1 MHQIGVVGLSY
12 RHAGVEEVARF
23 AVPRAEIAARL
34 PELRARLN
42 AAEILY
48 VGTCNRVE
56 VVYATVDG
64 SPAGDSRQ
72 DVFRVLTG
80 RDSKPGEAARTL
92 RAWTGEAAVEHLFL
106 LACGLDSAQTGEQE
120 IAAQLRDAWEESRA
134 VRTCG
139 PMLDRLIGEALG
151 MARRVRR
158 MSAGVR
164 TPSLGDLAA
173 ERVLRHLDR
182 APGTTALL
190 GVSPM
195 TRRCAALL
203 HAARAPLLIVNRTLA
218 AARDL
223 AQSVAAS
230 ALPLDEFRA
239 APPPL
244 SAVVLAAGGGG
255 PVLDAAALA
264 RLRIDAAGAAAG
276 PAPLLIDFGVPP
288 NVDPEAARRAGLDRI
303 GMSELIEAAQGQRLA
318 QLLRL
323 APVRAAIDA
332 RLAHLRADLATR
344 ALGPRLQDLR
354 VRFEEIAAEEVARAL
369 RHELRTLDEHERAQ
383 LERLGSAVAR
393 RLAHL
398 PLAGLRAAAV
408 HASAD
413 AVEAFFA
420 AAKPGRARGDTLK
433 EES

>member
-23 AVPRAEIAARL
+23 AVPRAEVAARL

-56 VVYATVDG
+56 VVYATHDG

-72 DVFRVLTG
+72 EVFRILTG
-80 RDSKPGEAARTL
+80 RDSQPGEAARTL
-92 RAWTGEAAVEHLFL
+92 RAWTGEAAVEHLLL

-120 IAAQLRDAWEESRA
+120 IAAQLRDAWEESRTA
-134 VRTCG
+134 RTCG
-139 PMLDRLIGEALG
+139 PVLDRLIGEALG

-158 MSAGVR
+158 MSARVR

-173 ERVLRHLDR
+173 ERVLRHLDG
-182 APGTTALL
+182 APGTTALV

-203 HAARAPLLIVNRTLA
+203 HRARVPLLIVNRTLA
-218 AARDL
+218 SAREL
-223 AQSVAAS
+223 AQTVSGT
-230 ALPLDEFRA
+230 ALSLEAFRSD
-239 APPPL
+239 PPPL
-244 SAVVLAAGGGG
+244 AALVLAAGGGG
-255 PVLDAAALA
+255 PVLDAASLAL
-264 RLRIDAAGAAAG
+264 LRDAAGTDDRQ
-276 PAPLLIDFGVPP
+276 PLLVDFGVPP
-288 NVDPEAARRAGLDRI
+288 NVDAEAARCAGVDRV
-303 GMSELIEAAQGQRLA
+303 GMADLIEAAQGQRLA

-323 APVRAAIDA
+323 APVRAAIDE
-332 RLAHLRADLATR
+332 RLAYLRAELATR

-354 VRFEEIAAEEVARAL
+354 VRFEAIAAEEVAHAL
-369 RHELRTLDEHERAQ
+369 RHGLRTLDEHERAQ
-383 LERLGSAVAR
+383 LERLGTAVAH

-413 AVEAFFA
+413 AVDAFFDA
-420 AAKPGRARGDTLK
+420 AASRTRGAAVK

>member
-12 RHAGVEEVARF
+12 RHAGVDEVARF

-34 PELRARLN
+34 PELRVRLR

-56 VVYATVDG
+56 VVYATEDG
-64 SPAGDSRQ
+64 SPAGDARQ
-72 DVFRVLTG
+72 DAFRLLSG
-80 RDSKPGEAARTL
+80 RDPRPGEAARTL

-134 VRTCG
+134 ARTCG
-139 PMLDRLIGEALG
+139 PTLDRLVGEALG

-158 MSAGVR
+158 MTARVR
-164 TPSLGDLAA
+164 APSLGDLAA
-173 ERVLRHLDR
+173 EQVLRHLAE

-203 HAARAPLLIVNRTLA
+203 HQAGVPLLIVNRTLA
-218 AARDL
+218 SAREL
-223 AQSVAAS
+223 AQSVDATAVS
-230 ALPLDEFRA
+230 LDEFRD

-244 SAVVLAAGGGG
+244 SALVLAAGGSG
-255 PVLDAAALA
+255 PVLDSQALE
-264 RLRIDAAGAAAG
+264 RLRGAGGGAT
-276 PAPLLIDFGVPP
+276 LLIDFGVPP
-288 NVDPEAARRAGLDRI
+288 NVDAAAARAAGLKRV
-303 GMSELIEAAQGQRLA
+303 GMSDLIETAQGQRLA

-323 APVRAAIDA
+323 APVRATIDE
-332 RLAHLRADLATR
+332 RLTHLRAELATR

-369 RHELRTLDEHERAQ
+369 RHGLRTLDEQQRAQ
-383 LERLGSAVAR
+383 LERLGCAVAH

-413 AVEAFFA
+413 AVDAFFE
-420 AAKPGRARGDTLK
+420 AAKPGRAAAVKD
-433 EES
+433 ES